1 MEKSLDD
8 CTIRYPIIVAPH
20 CSRGR
25 LCEQPPEAAG
35 QGRGGEGRVEQRSA
49 AQHSAEQSSAEQ
61 RRAEQSS
68 ASTLASHMYSMYVE
82 LLPVASRSYTYCCR
96 RLRLRLRAPRTSQ
109 QTRTVYIH
117 RYSTIDYK
125 DYVLH
130 RVDSSHW
137 CCASSKGGEPMRSSA
152 GRPSFRRIR
161 GEPSRHGAYALQ
173 PSSSSWPTPLFLP
186 LSSPPCIIT
195 P

>member
-25 LCEQPPEAAG
+25 LCEQPSEAAG
-35 QGRGGEGRVEQRSA
+35 QGRGGEGRVEQR
-49 AQHSAEQSSAEQ
+49 SAEQ

-117 RYSTIDYK
+117 RYSTIDYIN
-125 DYVLH
+125 YVLH
-130 RVDSSHW
+130 RVDSGHW
-137 CCASSKGGEPMRSSA
+137 CCASSNGGEPMRSSA